1 MHFKVGVVATTCF
14 LEEVILSYFEIITKM
29 KLYILDQYIFTL
41 LHEARLLAYFTDNL
55 TADV

>member
-1 MHFKVGVVATTCF
+1 MHFKVGVLATTCF

-41 LHEARLLAYFTDNL
+41 LREARLLAYFTDTL